1 MCNRRINDLVNELN
15 NVSNAQ
21 QLSELYD
28 EIEKEEKR
36 QKKEELNSATNQ
48 YLRMIIQRTNLLLK
62 ESAEQNQILRD
73 QLKDAT
79 NKEKEAR
86 EKAKQDMLWVY
97 ISTGVAFASL
107 IATILI
113 AIFK

>member
-1 MCNRRINDLVNELN
+1 MNMCNRRINDLVNELN

-28 EIEKEEKR
+28 EIEKE

-79 NKEKEAR
+79 SKEKEAR